1 MENNEDDFFEEE
13 TTKKDYQK
21 IEKLGSGAYG
31 TVYKALMKK
40 NQKIVAVK
48 RIKINLDTEGI
59 PSSALREISILRN
72 LHHENIEKILDI
84 ITTDTKLYMVLEF
97 IEFDL
102 QSFFEKLSQEPKITN
117 YSHEEL
123 IKIILKQI
131 LKGVEYLHS
140 KKIIHR
146 DLKPQNVLINKDLTI
161 KLADFGLSRKLSFE
175 KRPYTQEVLSLWYRA
190 PELLLGSNIYNEA
203 IDIWSIGCIFGF
215 LILKNTLF
223 EGENE
228 IEQLN
233 KIMKFLG
240 TPNFSQIPYYY
251 NFNLNNYQFMYYPQ
265 SDFREKFNNFDENGI
280 DLLKKMLNYDP
291 ELRISC
297 KEALAHPY
305 FINKNENNNNLE
317 DNDNSL

>member
-13 TTKKDYQK
+13 STKKDYQK

-146 DLKPQNVLINKDLTI
+146 DLKPQNVLINKELTI

-228 IEQLN
+228 IDQLN

>member
-1 MENNEDDFFEEE
+1 MENNEEDFFDEES
-13 TTKKDYQK
+13 TKNDYQK

-40 NQKIVAVK
+40 NQKIVAIK
-48 RIKINLDTEGI
+48 HIKINLDSEGI

-72 LHHENIEKILDI
+72 LRHENIEKILDI
-84 ITTDTKLYMVLEF
+84 ITTEKKLYMVLEF
-97 IEFDL
+97 MEFDL
-102 QSFFEKLSQEPKITN
+102 QNFFEKLSQEPKITN

-146 DLKPQNVLINKDLTI
+146 DLKPQNVLINKDLI
-161 KLADFGLSRKLSFE
+161 VKLGDFGLSRKLSFE

-190 PELLLGSNIYNEA
+190 PELLLGSNIYNES

-228 IEQLN
+228 IDQLN
-233 KIMKFLG
+233 KIMQFLG
-240 TPNFSQIPYYY
+240 TPNFSQIPYY
-251 NFNLNNYQFMYYPQ
+251 NNLNVNNNQFMYYPPG
-265 SDFREKFNNFDENGI
+265 DFNEKFSNLDENGK
-280 DLLKKMLNYDP
+280 DLIKRMLNYDP

-297 KEALAHPY
+297 KEALNHPY
-305 FINKNENNNNLE
+305 FQNNNGNNE
-317 DNDNSL
+317 ESEI

>member
-1 MENNEDDFFEEE
+1 MENNEDNFFEEE
-13 TTKKDYQK
+13 STKNDYQK

-72 LHHENIEKILDI
+72 LRHENIEKILDI
-84 ITTDTKLYMVLEF
+84 ITTDTKIYMVLEF
-97 IEFDL
+97 MEFDL
-102 QSFFEKLSQEPKITN
+102 QTFFQKLSQEPKITN
-117 YSHEEL
+117 YSHEDL

-131 LKGVEYLHS
+131 LKGAEYLHS

-146 DLKPQNVLINKDLTI
+146 DLKPQNVLINKDLVV
-161 KLADFGLSRKLSFE
+161 KLGDFGLSRKLSFE

-190 PELLLGSNIYNEA
+190 PELLLGSNVYNES

-228 IEQLN
+228 VDQLN
-233 KIMKFLG
+233 KIMQFLG
-240 TPNFSQIPYYY
+240 TPNFNQIPYYY
-251 NFNLNNYQFMYYPQ
+251 NFNLNQYQFMYYPP
-265 SDFREKFNNFDENGI
+265 SDFKEKFSNFDENGI
-280 DLLKKMLNYDP
+280 DLIKKMLNYDP
-291 ELRISC
+291 DLRISC
-297 KEALAHPY
+297 KDALAHPY
-305 FINKNENNNNLE
+305 FMNKNENNNTIEN
-317 DNDNSL
+317 NDNGI

>member
-228 IEQLN
+228 IDQLN

-265 SDFREKFNNFDENGI
+265 SDFREKFNI
-280 DLLKKMLNYDP
+280 VDLELYCRFKALKNKFIILN
-291 ELRISC
+291 
-297 KEALAHPY
+297 KT
-305 FINKNENNNNLE
+305 INYI
-317 DNDNSL
+317 

>member
-1 MENNEDDFFEEE
+1 MENNEEDFFDEES
-13 TTKKDYQK
+13 TKNDYQK

-40 NQKIVAVK
+40 NQKIVAIK
-48 RIKINLDTEGI
+48 QIKINLDSEGI

-72 LHHENIEKILDI
+72 LRHENIEKILDI
-84 ITTDTKLYMVLEF
+84 ITTEKKLYMVLEF
-97 IEFDL
+97 MEFDL
-102 QSFFEKLSQEPKITN
+102 QNFFEKLSQEPKITN

-146 DLKPQNVLINKDLTI
+146 DLKPQNVLINKDLI
-161 KLADFGLSRKLSFE
+161 VKLGDFGLSRKLSFE

-190 PELLLGSNIYNEA
+190 PELLLGSNIYNES

-228 IEQLN
+228 IDQLN
-233 KIMKFLG
+233 KIMQFLG

-265 SDFREKFNNFDENGI
+265 ADFNEKFNNFDENGI
-280 DLLKKMLNYDP
+280 DLLRKMLNYDP
-291 ELRISC
+291 DLRISC
-297 KEALAHPY
+297 KDALAHPY
-305 FINKNENNNNLE
+305 FINKNENNDDIE
-317 DNDNSL
+317 DNNNI

>member
-13 TTKKDYQK
+13 TNKNDYEK
-21 IEKLGSGAYG
+21 ISKLGSGAYG
-31 TVYKALMKK
+31 TVYKARMKK
-40 NQKIVAVK
+40 NQKIVAIK
-48 RIKINLDTEGI
+48 RIKISLDTEGI

-84 ITTDTKLYMVLEF
+84 ITTETKLYMVLEY

-102 QSFFEKLSQEPKITN
+102 QSFFEKLSQDPKITN

-146 DLKPQNVLINKDLTI
+146 DLKPQNILISKELQV
-161 KLADFGLSRKLSFE
+161 KLGDFGLSRKISFE
-175 KRPYTQEVLSLWYRA
+175 KKPLTQEVLSLWYRA
-190 PELLLGSNIYNEA
+190 PELLIGSNIYDEG

-215 LILKNTLF
+215 MVLKNTLF
-223 EGENE
+223 EGESE
-228 IEQLN
+228 IDQLN
-233 KIMKFLG
+233 KIMQFLG
-240 TPNFSQIPYYY
+240 TPNFSQIPYY
-251 NFNLNNYQFMYYPQ
+251 NNLNVNNNQFVFYPPA
-265 SDFREKFNNFDENGI
+265 DFNEKFNELDEYGR

-291 ELRISC
+291 DKRIKC
-297 KEALAHPY
+297 KDALNHPY
-305 FINKNENNNNLE
+305 FQ
-317 DNDNSL
+317 D